1 MKVSPRV
8 GVLILGASIFAAAC
22 GGATDE
28 DTGSTSN
35 SANQPAPTN
44 AQQQQANTPAKATF
58 LLVYADTTSGSL
70 GTTDEEKA
78 ALSCVQK
85 NRFPQGESIVW
96 RVRVIDPATGK
107 PMTDKD
113 VKTVTL
119 TFPDGT
125 TKDMKFG
132 PHPKGKTD
140 DYFWA
145 ASFKIPA
152 DYPTGAFK
160 YKLVATGLDGV
171 TGTFDQF
178 NVASSLLQVIPAG
191 TR

>member
-1 MKVSPRV
+1 MKLTPRI
-8 GVLILGASIFAAAC
+8 GILVLAAGMVASAC
-22 GGATDE
+22 GAATDE
-28 DTGSTSN
+28 DTSTKAA
-35 SANQPAPTN
+35 ANQPAPTTQP
-44 AQQQQANTPAKATF
+44 AANVVEAAKT
-58 LLVYADTTSGSL
+58 LIVYADTTSGSL

-96 RVRVIDPATGK
+96 RVRVISPVTGK

-113 VKTVTL
+113 LKTVTL